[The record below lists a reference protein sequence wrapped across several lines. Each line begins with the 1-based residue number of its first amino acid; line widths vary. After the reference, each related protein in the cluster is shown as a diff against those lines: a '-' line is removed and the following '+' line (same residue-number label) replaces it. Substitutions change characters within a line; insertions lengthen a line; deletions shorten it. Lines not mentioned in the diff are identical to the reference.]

1 MVNELHLLT
10 EEPQSPTMDI
20 VAIHGLN
27 GHYSETFTDKSWYGH
42 GTLWLKDL
50 LPKKIPG
57 CRVMSFEY
65 DASINSM
72 SVANVRDAA
81 RSLLE
86 LLRDKREDTIYSD
99 VPIVIVAHSLGGIV
113 IKQALVLAEDDY
125 PNMANCTKGIVFFG
139 TPHRGADAAQWALM
153 AEKIGHAVLRTSR
166 SAFVKI
172 LEKNSEGLY
181 KISEDFRPMA
191 ANYAIVSFYEEYAF
205 NILGKVIVDK
215 DSAIMGLPHEQ
226 KMMLS
231 GTHTS
236 MVRFSSSD
244 KQFDAVWKR
253 IKRAAAGVP
262 RRGQDQ
268 FDISHGPVAPSS

>member
-1 MVNELHLLT
+1 MGNGLHLLT
-10 EEPQSPTMDI
+10 EEPQRPTMDI
-20 VAIHGLN
+20 VAVHGLN
-27 GHYSETFTDKSWYGH
+27 GHYMDTFTDKSWFAPA
-42 GTLWLKDL
+42 TMWLKDL
-50 LPKKIPG
+50 LPEKIPG

-65 DASINSM
+65 DASVNSM
-72 SVANVRDAA
+72 SVANVRDSA

-86 LLRDKREDTIYSD
+86 HLRDKREDTIYAD

-113 IKQALVLAEDDY
+113 IKQALVLAGYDY

-153 AEKIGHAVLRTSR
+153 AEKIGHAVFRTGQSAFLRT
-166 SAFVKI
+166 
-172 LEKNSEGLY
+172 LERNSEDLY
-181 KISEDFRPMA
+181 KISEDFRPIST
-191 ANYAIVSFYEEYAF
+191 NYAIVSFYEEYAY

-236 MVRFSSSD
+236 MCRFSKSD

-253 IKRAAAGVP
+253 IKRAATGVSRP
-262 RRGQDQ
+262 
-268 FDISHGPVAPSS
+268 

>member
-1 MVNELHLLT
+1 MGNELHLLT
-10 EEPQSPTMDI
+10 EEPQRPTMDI
-20 VAIHGLN
+20 VAVHGLN
-27 GHYSETFTDKSWYGH
+27 GHYMDTFTDKSWFAPA
-42 GTLWLKDL
+42 TMWLKDL
-50 LPKKIPG
+50 LPEKIPG

-65 DASINSM
+65 DASVNSM
-72 SVANVRDAA
+72 SVANVRDSA

-86 LLRDKREDTIYSD
+86 HLKDKREDTIYAD

-113 IKQALVLAEDDY
+113 IKQ
-125 PNMANCTKGIVFFG
+125 VFFG

-153 AEKIGHAVLRTSR
+153 AEKIGHAVFHTGQSAFLRT
-166 SAFVKI
+166 
-172 LEKNSEGLY
+172 LERNSEDLY
-181 KISEDFRPMA
+181 KISEDFRPIS
-191 ANYAIVSFYEEYAF
+191 ANYAIVSFYEEYAY

-236 MVRFSSSD
+236 MCRFSKSD

-253 IKRAAAGVP
+253 IKRAATGVSRP
-262 RRGQDQ
+262 
-268 FDISHGPVAPSS
+268 

>member
-1 MVNELHLLT
+1 MGNGLHLLT
-10 EEPQSPTMDI
+10 EEPQRPTMESI
-20 VAIHGLN
+20 VAVHGLN
-27 GHYSETFTDKSWYGH
+27 GHYMDTFTDKSWFAPA
-42 GTLWLKDL
+42 TMWLKDL
-50 LPKKIPG
+50 LPEKIPG

-65 DASINSM
+65 DASVNSM
-72 SVANVRDAA
+72 SVANVRDSA

-86 LLRDKREDTIYSD
+86 HLRDKREDT
-99 VPIVIVAHSLGGIV
+99 
-113 IKQALVLAEDDY
+113 ALVLAGYDY

-153 AEKIGHAVLRTSR
+153 AEKIGHAVFRTGQSAFLRT
-166 SAFVKI
+166 
-172 LEKNSEGLY
+172 LERNSEDLY
-181 KISEDFRPMA
+181 KISEDFRPIST
-191 ANYAIVSFYEEYAF
+191 NYAIVSFYEEYAY

-236 MVRFSSSD
+236 MCRFSKSD

-253 IKRAAAGVP
+253 IKRAATGVSRP
-262 RRGQDQ
+262 
-268 FDISHGPVAPSS
+268 